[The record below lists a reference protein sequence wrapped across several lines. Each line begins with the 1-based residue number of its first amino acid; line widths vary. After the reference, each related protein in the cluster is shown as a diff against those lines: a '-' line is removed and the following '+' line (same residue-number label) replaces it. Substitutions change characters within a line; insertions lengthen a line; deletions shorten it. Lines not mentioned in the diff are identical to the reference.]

1 MNSPLVSICLPNL
14 NTFPYLQERVE
25 TILAQ
30 TYSNWELI
38 VIDSYSDDGS
48 WEFFQ
53 RLAREDSR
61 VAISQAPRGLYQ
73 CWNQCIEKARGEYVY
88 IATSDD
94 TMAPDCLEKML
105 TALEDHPECDLAQ
118 CSLFAIDGQG
128 RPLANESWRDATVFA
143 RGLPEWLERRHIRWA
158 PYDGLLHLTGCMV
171 SLSITQLLIRRS
183 LFSVIG
189 GFETRWGSIG
199 DRNWEMK
206 AGLVANTIYV
216 PNTWATWRLHPA
228 NASANSSQNVHSAD
242 YTRKIEEMIEDALAK
257 CEPHLSQR
265 VVVGLKEY
273 WLQHSRQMRAY
284 YSALANIP
292 KTPRRRLFQGAQ
304 LLSGKRAARH
314 ELLHRVQG
322 HAGWRD
328 RAPEELRR
336 WLESLGE
343 RPVISDMGRCPGATS
358 SRSMRLETVPA
369 AGSSAMQEKSL

>member
-1 MNSPLVSICLPNL
+1 MDRPLVSICLPNL
-14 NTFPYLQERVE
+14 NTFPYLRERVD

-30 TYSNWELI
+30 TYPHWELI

-61 VAISQAPRGLYQ
+61 VSISQAPRGLYQ
-73 CWNQCIEKARGEYVY
+73 CWNQCIEKAQGKYVY

-94 TMAPDCLEKML
+94 TMAPDCLEKMVS
-105 TALEDHPECDLAQ
+105 ALEAHPECDLAQ
-118 CSLFAIDGQG
+118 CSLFAIDAAG
-128 RPLANESWRDATVFA
+128 RPLANQSWRDATVFA

-183 LFSVIG
+183 LFSLIG
-189 GFETRWGSIG
+189 GFETRWGAIG

-216 PNTWATWRLHPA
+216 PNTWATWRLHAA

-242 YTRKIEEMIEDALAK
+242 YTRKIEEMIADALAK
-257 CEPHLSQR
+257 CEPQLPAP
-265 VVVGLKEY
+265 VVAGLKDH
-273 WLQHSRQMRAY
+273 WLEHSREMRAY

-292 KTPRRRLFQGAQ
+292 STSRRRLFQGSQ
-304 LLSGKRAARH
+304 LLSGKRPARH
-314 ELLHRVQG
+314 ELLHQLKRDSR
-322 HAGWRD
+322 WRD

-336 WLESLGE
+336 WLESLGVS
-343 RPVISDMGRCPGATS
+343 PVISDMGRCSTAATS
-358 SRSMRLETVPA
+358 ASLSRATV
-369 AGSSAMQEKSL
+369 GYDLQEKVL